1 MKSMKNVYSEQTM
14 NESVIGLLWFAM
26 QWKVPRDDDD
36 DEEKEESIVMRVQS
50 HYVQS

>member
-1 MKSMKNVYSEQTM
+1 MKSMNNVYSEQTM

-26 QWKVPRDDDD
+26 QWKVPRDDDE
-36 DEEKEESIVMRVQS
+36 EEKEERIVMRVQS

>member
-1 MKSMKNVYSEQTM
+1 M

-26 QWKVPRDDDD
+26 QWKVPRDD
-36 DEEKEESIVMRVQS
+36 EEKEERIVMRVQS